1 MIDALDFCHLA
12 GRLGLLPPGPRLE
25 PDACRRLFVEP
36 RNHVGWLDRPVPE
49 GLIEQAWNLARF
61 GPTSAN
67 GSPLRLVSLRTAA
80 EKARLLPALD
90 RSNREKS
97 ETAPLVLVLAHD
109 REFWRRL
116 DRLYPHVDAAAWF
129 RHDPA
134 LAEET
139 AFRNGTLQAAYFI
152 LALRALGLDVGAVS
166 GFDAAAVNRVFFTGT
181 PLAVNFVC
189 NVGYGDAGA
198 LKPRLPRLSFDEIL
212 HVPAFEG
219 ASP

>member
-1 MIDALDFCHLA
+1 MMDTMDFCHFA
-12 GRLGLLPPGPRLE
+12 GRLGPMPPGPRLE

-49 GLIEQAWNLARF
+49 GLLEQAWKLARF

-67 GSPLRLVSLRTAA
+67 GSPLRLVALRSPG

-90 RSNREKS
+90 RGNREKS
-97 ETAPLVLVLAHD
+97 RAAPVVLILAFD

-116 DRLYPHVDAAAWF
+116 DRLYPHADAAAWF
-129 RHDPA
+129 RRDPA

-139 AFRNGTLQAAYFI
+139 AFRNGTLQAAYLI

-166 GFDAAAVNRVFFTGT
+166 GFDMAAVNREFFAGSTLT
-181 PLAVNFVC
+181 ANFVL
-189 NVGYGDAGA
+189 NVGYGDAA
-198 LKPRLPRLSFDEIL
+198 LLKPRLPRLAYDEIL
-212 HVPAFEG
+212 HPPAG
-219 ASP
+219 